1 MGTDRQP
8 SAQDIRRLLAFL
20 PRLYPERERSLA
32 QWVGGDR
39 GEDGT
44 FPMPWPRYSEEV
56 EAFFHLV
63 GDQRCWLDYEYVPE
77 ESATLLSTE
86 SGVSNAG
93 IPEIQK
99 MLTYVLRGERF
110 CDGFWEAMIREG
122 HVRRLLERLAEIERE
137 GLPEPQAC

>member
-8 SAQDIRRLLAFL
+8 DAQDIRKLVGFL
-20 PRLYPERERSLA
+20 PRLYPEEKQSLA
-32 QWVGGDR
+32 QWVGGGR

-44 FPMPWPRYSEEV
+44 LLMPWPQYIEEV
-56 EAFFHLV
+56 EAFFDLV
-63 GDQRCWLDYEYVPE
+63 REQGCWLDYEYVPE
-77 ESATLLSTE
+77 ESAELLSTD

-110 CDGFWEAMIREG
+110 CDGFWEAMIRDC
-122 HVRRLLERLAEIERE
+122 HVRRILERLAEIEHE
-137 GLPEPQAC
+137 GFPESRAR